1 MDEFNKTDQNQLRIK
16 PSRGH
21 YDRETIYQIMDEAL
35 VCHVGFVIDGQPYV
49 IPTSHARLNDT
60 LYLHGSK
67 ASRLLKHIEAGNS
80 VCVEF
85 TLLDGIV
92 FARSAF
98 EHSINY
104 RSVVLFG
111 RGRSLET
118 REEKMLALEC
128 LTEQTAKGRWKDIR
142 KPTPKELDIT
152 AVIAIDIESASAKVH
167 AAVPNDS
174 PEDYQLPVWAGVLP
188 IQEQALEPVDDGKL
202 LENVA
207 VPEYISAYK
216 RK

>member
-1 MDEFNKTDQNQLRIK
+1 MDEFNKTEQNQLRSK

-21 YDRETIYQIMDEAL
+21 YDKETIYPIIDEAL

-67 ASRLLKHIEAGNS
+67 ASRLLKHIQAGNR

-85 TLLDGIV
+85 TLIDGIV

-111 RGRSLET
+111 RGRLLKT
-118 REEKMLALEC
+118 QEEKLLALEC

-152 AVIAIDIESASAKVH
+152 AVIALDIESASAKVH
-167 AAVPNDS
+167 SAVPNDN
-174 PEDYQLPVWAGVLP
+174 PDDYQLPIWAGVLP
-188 IQEQALEPVDDGKL
+188 IREQALEPVDDVKL

-207 VPEYISAYK
+207 APAYISAYK
-216 RK
+216 R